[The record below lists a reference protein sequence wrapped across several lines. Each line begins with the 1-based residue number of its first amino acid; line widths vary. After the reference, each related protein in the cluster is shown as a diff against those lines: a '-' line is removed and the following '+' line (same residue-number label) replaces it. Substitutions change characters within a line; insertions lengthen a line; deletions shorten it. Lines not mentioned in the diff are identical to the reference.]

1 MLKPYLIIENTMILK
16 EIHELTREYLE
27 RKKQLE
33 SLWASK
39 LELQVLES
47 EIKFKIDV
55 ILNWVDYKL
64 MQQ

>member
-1 MLKPYLIIENTMILK
+1 MILR

-27 RKKQLE
+27 RRNELE
-33 SLWASK
+33 RLWASE

-55 ILNWVDYKL
+55 ILNWVNYKL
-64 MQQ
+64 IQQ

>member
-1 MLKPYLIIENTMILK
+1 MLIENIMILR
-16 EIHELTREYLE
+16 EIHELTSEYLE
-27 RKKQLE
+27 RRKELE
-33 SLWASK
+33 RLWDSE

-55 ILNWVDYKL
+55 ILNDINYKL

>member
-1 MLKPYLIIENTMILK
+1 MLKPYLIIENIMILK

-33 SLWASK
+33 KLWASE

-55 ILNWVDYKL
+55 ILNWVNYKL
-64 MQQ
+64 IQQ

>member
-1 MLKPYLIIENTMILK
+1 MLKPYLIIENIMILK

-33 SLWASK
+33 RLWASE

-55 ILNWVDYKL
+55 ILNWVNYKL

>member
-1 MLKPYLIIENTMILK
+1 MILK

-33 SLWASK
+33 RLWASE

-55 ILNWVDYKL
+55 ILNWVNYKL
-64 MQQ
+64 IQQ

>member
-1 MLKPYLIIENTMILK
+1 MLKPYLIIENIMILK

-33 SLWASK
+33 RLWASE

-55 ILNWVDYKL
+55 ILNGINYESMK
-64 MQQ
+64 Q

>member
-1 MLKPYLIIENTMILK
+1 MILR
-16 EIHELTREYLE
+16 EIHELTCEYLE
-27 RKKQLE
+27 RKKELE
-33 SLWASK
+33 RLWASE

-55 ILNWVDYKL
+55 ILNDINYQL